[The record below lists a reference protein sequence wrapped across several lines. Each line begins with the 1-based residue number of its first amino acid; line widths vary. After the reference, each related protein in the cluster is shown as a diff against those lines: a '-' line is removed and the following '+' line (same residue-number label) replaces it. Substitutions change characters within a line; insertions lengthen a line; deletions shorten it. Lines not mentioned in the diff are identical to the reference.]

1 MSDGEQYDTI
11 MEYGGTEKN
20 GNNNEDNDNNDGDNE
35 GPNNSDVFTGGD
47 TYYDDYDGEWYS
59 MYSNGS

>member
-1 MSDGEQYDTI
+1 LNDGGEYDDIEQ
-11 MEYGGTEKN
+11 N
-20 GNNNEDNDNNDGDNE
+20 GNDDEDDDDA

-59 MYSNGS
+59 IYLNGS